1 MNRPA
6 SNRAHGW
13 SPTFVY
19 PCPSAFIWYVMISS
33 TNPSDCNVS
42 DSPKG
47 NEVGRAAGMPGG
59 AILLMK
65 FGGYEDASRS
75 VKRIRNNPVT
85 QNLRVAT
92 LSDESKPAPVV
103 KWFPRA
109 TTGLS
114 GVKGNSAHRRIGWE
128 HERSVR
134 AEGACVPHPSRG
146 SNNPAWSSGWKS
158 EGLIVAMKRV
168 TTVEQRSPDAEEA
181 DSEVSVGRLV

>member
-1 MNRPA
+1 MK
-6 SNRAHGW
+6 
-13 SPTFVY
+13 
-19 PCPSAFIWYVMISS
+19 SS
-33 TNPSDCNVS
+33 SNPSDCNVS
-42 DSPKG
+42 DPLTG
-47 NEVGRAAGMPGG
+47 NEVGRAADMPGG

-85 QNLRVAT
+85 QNPRVAT

-103 KWFPRA
+103 KSFPRA
-109 TTGLS
+109 ATGLS
-114 GVKGNSAHRRIGWE
+114 GVKGNSARRRIGWE
-128 HERSVR
+128 HERSIR
-134 AEGACVPHPSRG
+134 AEGACVPHPSWG

-168 TTVEQRSPDAEEA
+168 TTVERRSPDAEEA

>member
-1 MNRPA
+1 
-6 SNRAHGW
+6 
-13 SPTFVY
+13 
-19 PCPSAFIWYVMISS
+19 MISS

-65 FGGYEDASRS
+65 FGGCEGVSRS
-75 VKRIRNNPVT
+75 DKRIQINPVT
-85 QNLRVAT
+85 RNPRVAT
-92 LSDESKPAPVV
+92 LSDEPKPAPVV

-114 GVKGNSAHRRIGWE
+114 GVEGNSAHRRIGWE

-146 SNNPAWSSGWKS
+146 SNNLVWSSGWKS

-168 TTVEQRSPDAEEA
+168 TTVERRSPDAKEA